1 MTSILPLAGA
11 SRKSGPQCPC
21 LSQFWEHVP
30 YREASA
36 DRELIRVM
44 VNRSLEMP
52 RLPARALCSWLQEP
66 VLSRANQSILK
77 ASAGGRQGW
86 GWEVSGAYKEEDLTG
101 VMT

>member
-1 MTSILPLAGA
+1 
-11 SRKSGPQCPC
+11 
-21 LSQFWEHVP
+21 
-30 YREASA
+30 
-36 DRELIRVM
+36 
-44 VNRSLEMP
+44 MP

-86 GWEVSGAYKEEDLTG
+86 GWEVSGAYKEEDLMG